1 MSENLKGNKAYYS
14 GLAAEHKIAKAY
26 RVGGYHL
33 EAHRWRSLAGEI
45 DLIFKTSVS
54 WVFVEVKKSQNHE
67 RAAQLLTAFQR
78 RRIIA
83 AAQVFMGQVRSAPCL
98 AMRFDL
104 ALIDRFG
111 TILIVENA
119 FF

>member
-1 MSENLKGNKAYYS
+1 M
-14 GLAAEHKIAKAY
+14 
-26 RVGGYHL
+26 

-78 RRIIA
+78 HRIIA

-119 FF
+119 FFSEDFQEPSEMGFI

>member
-1 MSENLKGNKAYYS
+1 MEIFGRRNRSDFQNL
-14 GLAAEHKIAKAY
+14 GLL
-26 RVGGYHL
+26 GFF
-33 EAHRWRSLAGEI
+33 
-45 DLIFKTSVS
+45 D
-54 WVFVEVKKSQNHE
+54 VKKSQNHE

-83 AAQVFMGQVRSAPCL
+83 AAQVFMGQMRSAPCM

-111 TILIVENA
+111 AILIVENA
-119 FF
+119 FFSEDFQEPSEMGFI

>member
-1 MSENLKGNKAYYS
+1 M
-14 GLAAEHKIAKAY
+14 
-26 RVGGYHL
+26 
-33 EAHRWRSLAGEI
+33 EAQRWRSLAGEI
-45 DLIFKTSVS
+45 DLIFKTSVF

-83 AAQVFMGQVRSAPCL
+83 AAQLFMGQVRSAPCM

-111 TILIVENA
+111 AILIVENV
-119 FF
+119 FFSEDFQEPSEMGFI

>member
-1 MSENLKGNKAYYS
+1 MRWHISPLD
-14 GLAAEHKIAKAY
+14 LP
-26 RVGGYHL
+26 GY
-33 EAHRWRSLAGEI
+33 
-45 DLIFKTSVS
+45 DLIFKTSVC

-83 AAQVFMGQVRSAPCL
+83 AAQVFMGQVRSAPCM

-111 TILIVENA
+111 AILIVENV
-119 FF
+119 FFSEDFQEPSEMGFI